1 MLLAG
6 PGLQQVADHLDDFE
20 GWLEHDPYLR
30 VSVWD
35 ARPAAGANRGQLGFD
50 EYPADQ
56 YGSVLKLSKIPPHA
70 VEIRSPLQVHRQVR
84 TRRRS

>member
-6 PGLQQVADHLDDFE
+6 LGLQQVADHLDDFE

-35 ARPAAGANRGQLGFD
+35 ARPAADANRGQLGFD